1 MNGLSTLRHFRFEHG
16 RPTDR
21 TPGAVAGDVREVGAR
36 PVPYLAQRGHD
47 AVGDGGHAA
56 RGVVRTVGTTVK
68 KTADATGAPHLRLPD
83 VRPGGTGVGRL
94 VHGVTGQGSAP
105 QSAPLPK
112 AHASSRH
119 DGAAHGRAHG
129 KAHAQTA
136 ASAEKARHTGAKASS
151 GDHRSGGHCRMCGNG
166 HRVPGAPAM
175 PSEQD
180 GNSRSGPPSGGHP
193 FGPVADLGTAAHPQ
207 APRALGSAAFHRTA
221 LTDEAAPGRPSV
233 VPD

>member
-1 MNGLSTLRHFRFEHG
+1 MDGLSTLRHFRFEHG

-21 TPGAVAGDVREVGAR
+21 TPGAVAGDVREAGSR
-36 PVPYLAQRGHD
+36 PVPYLTGRGHD
-47 AVGDGGHAA
+47 AVHDGGHAA

-68 KTADATGAPHLRLPD
+68 KTADATGTSHLRLPD
-83 VRPGGTGVGRL
+83 VRTSGSGVGRL
-94 VHGVTGQGSAP
+94 VHGVAAPHSAP
-105 QSAPLPK
+105 HGAQPDK

-119 DGAAHGRAHG
+119 DGAAHARAHG
-129 KAHAQTA
+129 KAHAQIAA
-136 ASAEKARHTGAKASS
+136 ASKTARHAGAKASS
-151 GDHRSGGHCRMCGNG
+151 GGHRSGGHCRMCGDG

-193 FGPVADLGTAAHPQ
+193 FGPVADLGAAAHPQ
-207 APRALGSAAFHRTA
+207 APRALASGAFHRTA
-221 LTDEAAPGRPSV
+221 LTDKAAPGRPSV